1 MDRFQEMLADLRST
15 FTKKIPGG
23 LTDTADMRL
32 QKTLRHYVGEVERV
46 KGTAMDTLSLT
57 YESMAKWYRKN
68 LVPEK
73 FESEVDPDT
82 LFASLKP
89 VDAKTTGNTER
100 TGNTEKPGPK
110 AAPFGFPELQKV
122 AELPRVV
129 PTPYVQQ
136 KDVLQ
141 PQEDVVKYRESEYN
155 LIMNS
160 KDRDW
165 LSTATPQNRY
175 GFTIQFNTN
184 YRPQGFGINAN
195 IQTRLRNIIRIE
207 FIKAILPVENL
218 DAVVAPT
225 GCYSVLGMPSINI
238 IADEFAGNNYGTNNT
253 IDKSLAIC
261 QYDSTWRSD
270 HFAGLTASRGF
281 ALFIPKFMKA
291 QRVYTPTPL
300 ANLQTLTF
308 RIQDTQNNLLSTLPD
323 SAALATIAIGNT
335 LAGTSRYIDAVGSY
349 IFIRSQIWFPKWSF
363 SPLDKV
369 LIQGNTF
376 ISGSQPAGSTEFVT
390 WLQDLAGHSVVGVA
404 YDASGSF
411 IDDGSNAVGYSNWII
426 IQNRFVDPKSGS
438 TGLNYFTGSA
448 LGDAQLGADLLHYP
462 QEGAVLNLSR
472 QVQLTVRIITR
483 EYDIGS
489 NVRPDNV

>member
-23 LTDTADMRL
+23 LTDAADTRL
-32 QKTLRHYVGEVERV
+32 QKTLKHYVGEVERV
-46 KGTAMDTLSLT
+46 KGSAMDTLSLT

-68 LVPEK
+68 LMTTTTEH

-82 LFASLKP
+82 LFASLK
-89 VDAKTTGNTER
+89 TTE
-100 TGNTEKPGPK
+100 TEKGPK
-110 AAPFGFPELQKV
+110 AAPFDFPELQKV

-129 PTPYVQQ
+129 PAPYVQQ

-141 PQEDVVKYRESEYN
+141 PQENVVKYRESEFN

-165 LSTATPQNRY
+165 ASSATTQNRY

-207 FIKAILPVENL
+207 FVKAILPVENL
-218 DAVVAPT
+218 DVTVAPT
-225 GCYSVLGMPSINI
+225 GCYSVLAMPSINI
-238 IADEFAGNNYGTNNT
+238 VADEFQGNNYGTNNAV
-253 IDKSLAIC
+253 DKSLAVC

-270 HFAGLTASRGF
+270 HYAGASASRGF

-308 RIQDTQNNLLSTLPD
+308 RIQDTQNNLLSTIPD
-323 SAALATIAIGNT
+323 SAALASIAIGNT
-335 LAGTSRYIDAVGSY
+335 LTGSNYATESY
-349 IFIRSQIWFPKWSF
+349 IFIRTRSWFPKWSF
-363 SPLDKV
+363 SSLDKIIV
-369 LIQGNTF
+369 QGNSF
-376 ISGSQPAGSTEFVT
+376 ISGSQPEGSAAFVS
-390 WLQDLAGHSVVGVA
+390 WLQDPAGHSVVDVA
-404 YDASGSF
+404 YDLSSSSVE
-411 IDDGSNAVGYSNWII
+411 DGGNAVNYSNWII

-438 TGLNYFTGSA
+438 TELNYFTGSEA
-448 LGDAQLGADLLHYP
+448 GDAQLGADLVSYP

>member
-23 LTDTADMRL
+23 LTDAADTRL

-46 KGTAMDTLSLT
+46 KGSAMDTLSLT

-68 LVPEK
+68 LVQEK

-82 LFASLKP
+82 LFASLNIAGKP
-89 VDAKTTGNTER
+89 ETGNTER
-100 TGNTEKPGPK
+100 TGPK
-110 AAPFGFPELQKV
+110 AAPFDFPELQKV
-122 AELPRVV
+122 ADLPRVV
-129 PTPYVQQ
+129 PAPYVQQ

-141 PQEDVVKYRESEYN
+141 PQENVVKYRESEFN

-165 LSTATPQNRY
+165 ASSATPQNRY
-175 GFTIQFNTN
+175 AFTIQFNTN

-207 FIKAILPVENL
+207 FVKAILPVENL
-218 DAVVAPT
+218 DATVAPT
-225 GCYSVLGMPSINI
+225 GCYSVLAMPSINV
-238 IADEFAGNNYGTNNT
+238 IADEFQGNNYGTNNT
-253 IDKSLAIC
+253 IDKSLAVC

-270 HFAGLTASRGF
+270 HYAGSTASRGF
-281 ALFIPKFMKA
+281 ALFIPKFLKA

-308 RIQDTQNNLLSTLPD
+308 RIQDTQNNLLSTIPD
-323 SAALATIAIGNT
+323 SVALATIAIGNT
-335 LAGTSRYIDAVGSY
+335 LAGSIYATDSY
-349 IFIRSQIWFPKWSF
+349 IFIRARDWFPKWSF
-363 SPLDKV
+363 SSLDKIIV
-369 LIQGNTF
+369 QGNSF
-376 ISGSQPAGSTEFVT
+376 ISGSQPEGSAAFVS
-390 WLQDLAGHSVVGVA
+390 WLQDPAGHSVVDVA
-404 YDASGSF
+404 YDLSSGVVE
-411 IDDGSNAVGYSNWII
+411 DGSNTVNYSNWII
-426 IQNRFVDPKSGS
+426 IQNRFDNPKSGS
-438 TGLNYFTGSA
+438 TELDYFTGSEA
-448 LGDAQLGADLLHYP
+448 GDEKLGADLLHYP

>member
-1 MDRFQEMLADLRST
+1 MLADLRST

-23 LTDTADMRL
+23 LTDAADTRL
-32 QKTLRHYVGEVERV
+32 QKTLTHYVGEVERV
-46 KGTAMDTLSLT
+46 KGSAMDTLSLT

-82 LFASLKP
+82 LFASLK
-89 VDAKTTGNTER
+89 T
-100 TGNTEKPGPK
+100 TEKPDPK

-129 PTPYVQQ
+129 STPYVQQ

-141 PQEDVVKYRESEYN
+141 PQENVVKYRESEYN

-165 LSTATPQNRY
+165 TAATTQNRY

-195 IQTRLRNIIRIE
+195 IQTRLRNIVRIE
-207 FIKAILPVENL
+207 FVKAILPVENL
-218 DAVVAPT
+218 DTTVASA
-225 GCYSVLGMPSINI
+225 GCYSVLAMPSINVV
-238 IADEFAGNNYGTNNT
+238 ADEFQGNNYGTNNT

-261 QYDSTWRSD
+261 QYDSTWRPD
-270 HFAGLTASRGF
+270 HFGSSAVSRGY

-335 LAGTSRYIDAVGSY
+335 LTGSSIYIDNLGSY
-349 IFIRSQIWFPKWSF
+349 IFIRTGIWFPQWSF
-363 SPLDKV
+363 SPLDKIIV
-369 LIQGNTF
+369 QGNSF
-376 ISGSQPAGSTEFVT
+376 ISGAQPAGSTEFVT
-390 WLQDLAGHSVVGVA
+390 WLQGSAGHSVVGVA
-404 YDASGSF
+404 YDLSGSE
-411 IDDGSNAVGYSNWII
+411 IEDGSNTVGYSNWII
-426 IQNRFVDPKSGS
+426 IQNRFADPKSGS
-438 TGLNYFTGSA
+438 TELDYFTKSDE
-448 LGDAQLGADLLHYP
+448 GDAELGADLLNYP

-472 QVQLTVRIITR
+472 QVQLTVRIVTR